1 MTGPN
6 MSGHWQP
13 LSRAQKRDSR
23 DRYSRDKARHCKT
36 MHPIV
41 RGGPDGSA
49 PPWPG
54 GAHNG
59 RMNATADTL
68 PKASILVRARANPS
82 ANSAVAMGFKRS
94 VGGAHS
100 REPVDDAAEQKIL
113 QASNPAENGG
123 VRHLGQAWRALRPL
137 VHIEQHAVVVGFD
150 QMQVVA
156 EGVEQLVR
164 ADIAGLGAE
173 GCEQLR
179 REQHRVA
186 SPAVADRRG

>member
-1 MTGPN
+1 MVSNIAHLTRHPGPCAQDPWLSFRVRAGPALHLRRTERSSLQGRGLRRKSTRTNLASSRMTGPN

-113 QASNPAENGG
+113 QASNPAENG
-123 VRHLGQAWRALRPL
+123 
-137 VHIEQHAVVVGFD
+137 
-150 QMQVVA
+150 
-156 EGVEQLVR
+156 
-164 ADIAGLGAE
+164 
-173 GCEQLR
+173 
-179 REQHRVA
+179 
-186 SPAVADRRG
+186 